1 MFPVCP
7 KCKRKLDAGAS
18 LALWWLAVSVMDA
31 APYAYDALHPQLILL
46 GGRTGDDGP
55 HDWIEMLG
63 DLGLL
68 SRTHGVGR
76 MPHGSGLVLML
87 AAHAWG
93 ALLLL
98 RQFRNRTDRP
108 VREMGE

>member
-7 KCKRKLDAGAS
+7 KCKRKLDAGTAQ
-18 LALWWLAVSVMDA
+18 AIC
-31 APYAYDALHPQLILL
+31 P
-46 GGRTGDDGP
+46 GC
-55 HDWIEMLG
+55 
-63 DLGLL
+63 
-68 SRTHGVGR
+68 
-76 MPHGSGLVLML
+76 GLVLML
-87 AAHAWG
+87 AANAWG